1 MQKFVLLALVIGV
14 AVLVVG
20 PVAAQQPQP
29 ANPPAPAAQPVA
41 PTVAPVPAQNA
52 QQFVLNLVG
61 QVGNKDPRIRFA
73 VREGLVAMGSQATPV
88 LLAAKANHTDA
99 HVLAFI
105 DRTVKRLKSTTKKRG
120 GRNIF
125 FMGNRGR
132 DIDRIAMELNLSWEQ
147 MAKLE
152 PVFKKYDKDSKEL
165 MAAMREEGGFSDRE
179 GWKDLA
185 EEMKLMRE
193 EAEPKLSEFLDEKQ
207 TKGAMRYLGR
217 GGGTP
222 FAFDGGT
229 GSIQILG
236 GPGGAASVV
245 IKKTTVG
252 GDEGK

>member
-29 ANPPAPAAQPVA
+29 ASPAVPAVQPAAPR
-41 PTVAPVPAQNA
+41 VAPVPAQNA
-52 QQFVLNLVG
+52 QQFVINLVG

-88 LLAAKANHTDA
+88 LLAAKPNHTDA

-105 DRTVKRLKSTTKKRG
+105 DRTLKRLKSTAKRKG
-120 GRNIF
+120 GRNMF
-125 FMGNRGR
+125 FMANRGR

-147 MAKLE
+147 MAKLG
-152 PVFKKYDKDSKEL
+152 PVFKKYDRDSKEL

-193 EAEPKLSEFLDEKQ
+193 ETEPKFSEFLDEKQ

-217 GGGTP
+217 AGGMP
-222 FAFDGGT
+222 FAIDGAA

-236 GPGGAASVV
+236 GPGGGTSVV

-252 GDEGK
+252 GEGD